1 MKNLFPKHVTGAL
14 VLWSTAACGLVS
26 TPALSA
32 EAECVILLHGLART
46 EVSFLVMDR
55 VLSADGYKVVNPG
68 YPSTEETIGNL
79 ANTVLPEALAECGDR
94 TTHIV
99 THSMGGIL
107 TRFWMVGNKPDN
119 LGRVVMLAPP
129 NAGSELVDELGQ
141 LEAFAWLNGPAGLQ
155 LRTDEKGLPAQLPP
169 VDFELG
175 VIAGDRS
182 LNPVY
187 SALIEGSDD
196 GKVSVESTK
205 VEGMSDHI
213 VLHVTHTFMM
223 NNPQVIAQ
231 VRKFLKNGAFDSS
244 ISWGDAVMDLPVM
257 DLPDLELPELN
268 LQNLGLPVLE

>member
-1 MKNLFPKHVTGAL
+1 MKNHSSKYVTGL
-14 VLWSTAACGLVS
+14 IVLSTSAACGLATV
-26 TPALSA
+26 PAHSA
-32 EAECVILLHGLART
+32 ETDCVILLHGLARS
-46 EVSFLVMDR
+46 EVSFLVMDQ

-68 YPSTEETIGNL
+68 YPSTEENIRNL
-79 ANTVLPEALAECGDR
+79 ANAVLPDALAECGDR

-129 NAGSELVDELGQ
+129 NAGSELVDELGE

-155 LRTDEKGLPAQLPP
+155 LRTDAQGVPAQLPP
-169 VDFELG
+169 VEFELG

-182 LNPVY
+182 LNPVF
-187 SALIEGSDD
+187 SAMIEGNDD

-205 VEGMSDHI
+205 VEGMADHI

-231 VRKFLKNGAFDSS
+231 VRAFLETGAFDRS

-257 DLPDLELPELN
+257 DLP
-268 LQNLGLPVLE
+268 VLE